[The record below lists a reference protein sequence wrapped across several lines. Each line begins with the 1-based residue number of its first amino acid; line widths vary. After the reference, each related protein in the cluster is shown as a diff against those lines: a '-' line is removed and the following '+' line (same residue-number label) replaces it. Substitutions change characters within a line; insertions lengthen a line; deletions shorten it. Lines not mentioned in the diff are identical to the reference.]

1 MGRATNLQTKEI
13 QERIDL
19 ALAEMQQ
26 LGAYYH
32 QRGWCLGTSGNFSV
46 VVEREPLLVLVT
58 ASGRD
63 KSRLTREDFAL
74 VNEHGL
80 PVSSSLGARPS
91 AETLLHLTVAKQ
103 ENVGAVLHT
112 HSVWS
117 TVLSEKYF
125 QNNYLEISGFEML
138 KGLDGVTTHETTI
151 HLPILENSQS
161 MPELAARLTTRLAH
175 DSENMQNGYLIRKHG
190 MHTWGKTLAD
200 AKRHVEILEFLL
212 EAVGRIEGVR

>member
-138 KGLDGVTTHETTI
+138 KGLDGVITHETTI

>member
-19 ALAEMQQ
+19 AIVELQQ
-26 LGAYYH
+26 LGAFYH

-58 ASGRD
+58 ASGKD
-63 KSRLTREDFAL
+63 KSRLSREDFTL
-74 VNEHGL
+74 VNEQGL
-80 PVSSSLGARPS
+80 TVSSSLSGKPS
-91 AETLLHLTVAKQ
+91 AETLLHLTVARQ
-103 ENVGAVLHT
+103 RNVGAVLHT

-117 TVLSEKYF
+117 TILSEKHF
-125 QNNYLEISGFEML
+125 ESNYLEIAGFEML
-138 KGLDGVTTHETTI
+138 KGLDGVTTHETSV
-151 HLPILENSQS
+151 HLPILENTQS
-161 MPELAARLTTRLAH
+161 MPELAARVTTRLAH
-175 DSENMQNGYLIRKHG
+175 DSENMQHGYLIRKHG

-212 EAVGRIEGVR
+212 EAVGRLEGGR